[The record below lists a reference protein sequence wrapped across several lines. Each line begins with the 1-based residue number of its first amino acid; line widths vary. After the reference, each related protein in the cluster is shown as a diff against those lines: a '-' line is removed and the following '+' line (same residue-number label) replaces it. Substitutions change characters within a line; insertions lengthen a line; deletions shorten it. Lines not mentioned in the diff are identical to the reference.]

1 MRRVAAALAVAGLF
15 VASAAVDAAAQ
26 GAYGQQGQQGQTQ
39 QRERTAADRDKNELS
54 RGLKPGTVKA
64 SDLIGKNVED
74 STNRNVGEVKDLLID
89 KNGNRV
95 AYVIFDPA
103 ANLFQETTAPRAG
116 ASATGAG
123 PSGTQGG
130 AANAPAQAAGDEFRD
145 KYLAI
150 PWGQFKLSEDKL
162 LLSADREKLKNAPSF
177 AQDRFP
183 EDSAWFG
190 DVDKHYGQS
199 ASRGKDQAA
208 RSGEKFLRAGE
219 FLKMNVRNPQNEKL
233 GAIEEIVIDMSSGR
247 VLYAV
252 LGAGGFLGIGEKLFA
267 IPVNAFTIDT
277 AGKELVLQADKER
290 LKQAQGFDK
299 GSWPTTASRD
309 WTPGS
314 QDRQGRQG
322 DDKKS

>member
-1 MRRVAAALAVAGLF
+1 MRTVAAALAVAGLF
-15 VASAAVDAAAQ
+15 VASAALDAAAQ
-26 GAYGQQGQQGQTQ
+26 TYGQGPQGQTQ
-39 QRERTAADRDKNELS
+39 QRDRAAADRDKGDREKNELS

-64 SDLIGKNVED
+64 SDLIGKDVED
-74 STNRNVGEVKDLLID
+74 SSNRNVGEIKDLLID

-103 ANLFQETTAPRAG
+103 ANLFQETTAPRTGG
-116 ASATGAG
+116 APGAG
-123 PSGTQGG
+123 PAAGTQ
-130 AANAPAQAAGDEFRD
+130 AAPAGDEFRD
-145 KYLAI
+145 KYLAV
-150 PWGQFKLSEDKL
+150 PWGQFKLSEGKL
-162 LLSADREKLKNAPSF
+162 LLSADRQKLKNAPSF
-177 AQDRFP
+177 AQDKFP

-199 ASRGKDQAA
+199 AAQGQGP
-208 RSGEKFLRAGE
+208 RSGEKYLRTSE
-219 FLKMNVRNPQNEKL
+219 FLKMNVRNPQNDKL

-267 IPVNAFTIDT
+267 IPVSAFTIDT

-299 GSWPTTASRD
+299 ANWPSTASRD
-309 WTPGS
+309 WSPGG
-314 QDRQGRQG
+314 DRQGRQT